1 MSRAK
6 NLGTVMYIFSISVID
21 FSKEKNQLPK
31 NYQQKQGVLYFL
43 IYEQIGMI
51 RIQSM

>member
-31 NYQQKQGVLYFL
+31 NYQGVLYFL